1 MSRLSFSSLRVRL
14 FLLVLLAM
22 VPVVGLV
29 LYTGAEQR
37 QRASHDARRDAL
49 DLAQRVSDDQAQI
62 IESGRQLLVAL
73 AQLPDIRNYDDVA
86 CNALLADLFKQYRG
100 YTAIGATK
108 TDGEIFCHSA
118 LTNAPQSLAESD
130 YFRRAAQTQEF
141 VVSAYRL
148 AGAPSKSIL
157 TITQPVVKS
166 GELQATM
173 FAELNLQWVNELV
186 KSNPLPPG
194 STLTVFD
201 ARGTILAHHPD
212 GDKWLGRPLPETS
225 IVAQVTREQAKNTAE
240 LVGSDGV
247 SRLYGF
253 MPLGVKASGA
263 YVSVGIPVAFAYAPA
278 NSTLIR
284 NLSLLGVMIAL
295 AFAGAWFVS
304 NWFILQPLHAL
315 VNATRRLSSGDWK
328 TRTGLRQDDG
338 ELSQLAQAF
347 DKMAAALEQREMA
360 RKQADDSLRQ
370 ARDQLNK
377 LVKERTTE
385 LLEVHE
391 QLEETELQLHTQ
403 EALYTYLVA
412 HFGDMLYR
420 TDAHG
425 RFTFCS
431 DGFTRMVQYTRDELM
446 QMHYLELTPLAA
458 RKAIQQFYEQQVK
471 QQTMD
476 TYYELPLRAKDGREL
491 WVGQHAQLLMESEQM
506 IGFQAIVR
514 DLTQRKAA
522 LPSQGTPT
530 PPFVVSSSENSD
542 ESPKDA
548 P

>member
-1 MSRLSFSSLRVRL
+1 MNRLSFSSLRVRL

-118 LTNAPQSLAESD
+118 LTNAPQSLAEAD

-141 VVSAYRL
+141 VISAYRL

-157 TITQPVVKS
+157 TIAQPVVKS

-173 FAELNLQWVNELV
+173 FAELDLQWVNELV

-225 IVAQVTREQAKNTAE
+225 IVSQVTREQAKNTAE
-240 LVGSDGV
+240 VVGSDGV

-295 AFAGAWFVS
+295 AFAGAWLVS
-304 NWFILQPLHAL
+304 NWFILRPVNML

-391 QLEETELQLHTQ
+391 QLEETEIQLHTQ
-403 EALYTYLVA
+403 EALYTYLAA

-458 RKAIQQFYEQQVK
+458 REAIRQFYEQQVK

-476 TYYELPLRAKDGREL
+476 TYYELLLRAKDGREL
-491 WVGQHAQLLMESEQM
+491 WVGQHAQLLMESEQL

-514 DLTQRKAA
+514 DLTQRKPA
-522 LPSQGTPT
+522 LPIQGTQT
-530 PPFVVSSSENSD
+530 SPFVASSSENGD
-542 ESPKDA
+542 ESLKDA